1 MEKNNKENDKVNEE
15 ENDDEQQNAN
25 EQQEKVTEESAS
37 EEEEKYM
44 DFYIRLRR
52 KIDNQIK
59 DRNEDTPINTMINLL
74 TVLPDLLHLNI
85 KLLFDG
91 KMKAEKKGAILGAI
105 LYVISPID
113 LIPDILP
120 AFGWLDDLIV
130 ITLGLNSLLDD
141 KKDDYVKVA
150 VKKYWAGEMPI
161 FELTHHIIDIVN
173 HTVEFLPRRIMKIVK
188 DLLRG
193 K

>member
-52 KIDNQIK
+52 KIDKQIK

-91 KMKAEKKGAILGAI
+91 KMKAEKKRSDFRSNFIRHF
-105 LYVISPID
+105 
-113 LIPDILP
+113 PD
-120 AFGWLDDLIV
+120 
-130 ITLGLNSLLDD
+130 
-141 KKDDYVKVA
+141 
-150 VKKYWAGEMPI
+150 
-161 FELTHHIIDIVN
+161 
-173 HTVEFLPRRIMKIVK
+173 
-188 DLLRG
+188 
-193 K
+193 